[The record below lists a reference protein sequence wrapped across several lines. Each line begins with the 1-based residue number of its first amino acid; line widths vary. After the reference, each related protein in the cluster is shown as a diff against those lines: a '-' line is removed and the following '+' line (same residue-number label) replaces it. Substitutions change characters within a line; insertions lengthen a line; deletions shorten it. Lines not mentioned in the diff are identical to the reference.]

1 LDGERLY
8 FFKSQTDLHK
18 PKIISL
24 FGSKVKSVSETN
36 SVTKFELITLNETFN
51 FKADKV
57 EATKWIQHLN
67 TISKNLIEKSLG
79 SEAQNKDVE
88 TSSADD
94 PTVDK
99 KGIFHMMTEN
109 NECADCNEK
118 NPEWISLNLG
128 VFFVFEML

>member
-1 LDGERLY
+1 LY

-24 FGSKVKSVSETN
+24 FGSKVKNVSENN
-36 SVTKFELITLNETFN
+36 SVTKFDLITLNETFN
-51 FKADKV
+51 FKADKA
-57 EATKWIQHLN
+57 EAAKWIQHLN

-94 PTVDK
+94 PTVAK
-99 KGIFHMMTEN
+99 NGIFHMMTEN

-118 NPEWISLNLG
+118 KSRMGFVEFG
-128 VFFVFEML
+128 HFFVFEML